1 MRVLI
6 DAFWVNMSKLKL
18 PFAASAYGSLPRAR
32 HGQNSGVGF
41 TTAWSRTEIN
51 GPRTCFRAK
60 PSSNDEELFKLTR
73 HHAVR
78 NRMDHVNM
86 KIFAAIF
93 LLASQ
98 LAWAAEGKGAL
109 DKSTLEN
116 YLRHVELFRGDVI
129 FKIDDPRPSKYLA
142 GFSEVLVHLIFN
154 NAEKDELFYI
164 SSDGQSIV
172 RGDVFNL
179 GKSPFQS
186 NLDKLT
192 LTDQPSF
199 GPADAPV
206 TIVEFGDFECPD
218 CRLEAPVLRQNLT
231 ETFGGKVRVYF
242 KNFPLES
249 VHPWARAAA
258 IAGRCVYQQ
267 GQPPFWKFYD
277 WIYQNQDRIMADNL
291 NSKILAWAGENGVDT
306 VQLGKCIDTKAT
318 EPEVNRSIAE
328 GRVLNIGGTPTLFI
342 NGRKIGGL
350 MWPDLQLVINK
361 ELEFASAGTA
371 LPGR

>member
-1 MRVLI
+1 MK
-6 DAFWVNMSKLKL
+6 F
-18 PFAASAYGSLPRAR
+18 FA
-32 HGQNSGVGF
+32 V
-41 TTAWSRTEIN
+41 I
-51 GPRTCFRAK
+51 
-60 PSSNDEELFKLTR
+60 
-73 HHAVR
+73 
-78 NRMDHVNM
+78 
-86 KIFAAIF
+86 
-93 LLASQ
+93 LLCASQ
-98 LAWAAEGKGAL
+98 IAWAASGKGAL

-116 YLRHVELFRGDVI
+116 YLKHVELYRGDVT
-129 FKIDDPRPSKYLA
+129 FKIDDPQPSRYLP

-154 NAEKDELFYI
+154 NVEKDELFYI
-164 SSDGQSIV
+164 SSDGQTII

-192 LTDQPSF
+192 LMDQPSF

-218 CRLEAPVLRQNLT
+218 CKMEAPVLRRDLT
-231 ETFGGKVRVYF
+231 EAFNGKVRVIF

-267 GQPPFWKFYD
+267 GQPGFWKFYD
-277 WIYQNQDRIMADNL
+277 WIYDNQDQIMGDNL
-291 NSKILAWAGENGVDT
+291 NSKVLAWASENGIDQVK
-306 VQLGKCIDTKAT
+306 LGQCIDTKAT

-328 GRVLNIGGTPTLFI
+328 GHALGIQGTPTLFI

-361 ELEFASAGTA
+361 ELEFASQAHASTS
-371 LPGR
+371 R

>member
-1 MRVLI
+1 M
-6 DAFWVNMSKLKL
+6 
-18 PFAASAYGSLPRAR
+18 
-32 HGQNSGVGF
+32 
-41 TTAWSRTEIN
+41 T
-51 GPRTCFRAK
+51 
-60 PSSNDEELFKLTR
+60 
-73 HHAVR
+73 R
-78 NRMDHVNM
+78 NRMVHVTM
-86 KIFAAIF
+86 KIFAVI
-93 LLASQ
+93 LLCASQ
-98 LAWAAEGKGAL
+98 LTWAAPGKGAL
-109 DKSTLEN
+109 DKTTFEK
-116 YLRHVELFRGDVI
+116 YLRHLELFRGDVT
-129 FKIDDPRPSKYLA
+129 FKIDDAQPSKYLP

-164 SSDGQSIV
+164 SADGQSIL

-192 LTDQPSF
+192 VTDQPSF

-218 CRLEAPVLRQNLT
+218 CKMEAPILRHDLV
-231 ETFGGKVRVYF
+231 EAFGGKVRVYF

-258 IAGRCVYQQ
+258 ITGRCVYQQ
-267 GQPPFWKFYD
+267 GQPAFWKFYD
-277 WIYQNQDRIMADNL
+277 WIYENQDQIMVENL
-291 NSKILAWAGENGVDT
+291 NSKVLAWASENGVDAAK
-306 VQLGKCIDTKAT
+306 LGQCVDTKAT

-328 GRVLNIGGTPTLFI
+328 GHALGIGGTPTLFI

-361 ELEFASAGTA
+361 ELEYTPPTHASAG
-371 LPGR
+371 R